1 MERRKITKKNGTKVK
16 EFKSCIFATRNAIIK
31 PKDPKF
37 PVTIYFF
44 NRPRLYRAF
53 ESLAKEREM
62 PMRKIILSLA
72 SLGLKA
78 YLKETGQAFKNESV

>member
-1 MERRKITKKNGTKVK
+1 MERRKIAKKNGTK
-16 EFKSCIFATRNAIIK
+16 EFTTIIK

-53 ESLAKEREM
+53 ETLAKEREM
-62 PMRKIILSLA
+62 TMRKVILSLA

-78 YLKETGQAFKNESV
+78 YLKETGKAFKEERV